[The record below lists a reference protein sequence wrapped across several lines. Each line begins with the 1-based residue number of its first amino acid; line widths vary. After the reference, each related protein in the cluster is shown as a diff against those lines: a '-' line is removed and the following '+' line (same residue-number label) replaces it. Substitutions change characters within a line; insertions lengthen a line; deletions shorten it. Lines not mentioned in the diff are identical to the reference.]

1 MKFEKF
7 DWMARGNRPALLLAM
22 ELLMQS
28 GRGFVQN
35 TEKAEI
41 IGQLK
46 NTAGKLI
53 AETMLAEI
61 ADIAKELA
69 ELRTCKLLEY
79 VKRSGLEFERPDS
92 QEPGVCPIC
101 GGKIEY
107 EDGMQFEDS
116 GHWTWKCPDCGAAGK
131 EEYKKVFTKH
141 FEVIDSNGKPFPA
154 PVP

>member
-1 MKFEKF
+1 MKFERF
-7 DWMARGNRPALLLAM
+7 DWLARGNRAALLLAM

-35 TEKAEI
+35 TERAEI
-41 IGQLK
+41 IRQLK
-46 NTAGKLI
+46 NTAGPLI
-53 AETMLAEI
+53 AENMLAEI

-79 VKRSGLEFERPDS
+79 VKRSGLEFERPGS

-101 GGKIEY
+101 GGEIEY

-116 GHWTWKCPDCGAAGK
+116 GHWTWKCPDCKACGK
-131 EEYKKVFTKH
+131 EEYKKVFTRH
-141 FEVIDSNGKPFPA
+141 FEVTDGNGKPFFAPA
-154 PVP
+154 P

>member
-1 MKFEKF
+1 MEFEKF
-7 DWMARGNRPALLLAM
+7 DWLARGNRPVLLLAI

-35 TEKAEI
+35 MEKVEI

-46 NTAGKLI
+46 NTAGTLI
-53 AETMLAEI
+53 AENMLAEI

-79 VKRSGLEFERPDS
+79 VKRSGLEFERPGS

-101 GGKIEY
+101 GGEIEY
-107 EDGMQFEDS
+107 KEGMQFEDS
-116 GHWTWKCPDCGAAGK
+116 GHWTWKCSDCKASGK
-131 EEYKKVFTKH
+131 EEYKKVFTRH
-141 FEVIDSNGKPFPA
+141 FEVIDGNGKPFFAPA
-154 PVP
+154 P